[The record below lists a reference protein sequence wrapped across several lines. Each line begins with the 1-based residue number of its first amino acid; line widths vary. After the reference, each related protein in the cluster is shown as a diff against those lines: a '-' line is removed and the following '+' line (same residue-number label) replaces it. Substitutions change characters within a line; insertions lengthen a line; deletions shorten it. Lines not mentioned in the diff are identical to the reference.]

1 MNKAFLYE
9 MLRTESVSGGEIPL
23 QKKVAAY
30 MREQGAEV
38 ETDLAGDVI
47 SSINSA
53 SPFRVLLCGHIDEI
67 GFRVTHITDDGY
79 LQVGKAGGI
88 RLALAQGKRV
98 TVLGRKRLTGVMGLL
113 LRNGEVRTD
122 IELTDLYIDC
132 GFTSRAEALELVA
145 PGDFVTYSYAV
156 DELENDCI
164 AGRGLDNRLGAYTVL
179 HALLRARE
187 KGAEIVPV
195 DSEHSAIFQSL
206 QGSSPKE
213 LRRILLTASGG
224 PFFGWSREALEGVT
238 PARALQHPNWS
249 MGAKVTIDSA
259 TLMNKGLELLE
270 AMSLFD
276 VPPEKIQI
284 LIHRES
290 ILHSAVEY
298 CDNSVI
304 AQLGDPDM
312 RLPIQYALSWPDR
325 TPGPARPLDLLSV
338 GKLTF
343 AQPDLETFRCLALA
357 IRAAREGGTA
367 PAILNGANEVAV
379 ERFLAGKIGF
389 LQIPQVVEAALDTVP
404 RAAALTL
411 ESIQAADQAARR
423 AAARAAEG

>member
-1 MNKAFLYE
+1 MTR
-9 MLRTESVSGGEIPL
+9 RTISLLGSTGSIGRQSLDVIAACGMR
-23 QKKVAAY
+23 VAALTAN
-30 MREQGAEV
+30 RDVEQMEKQCRRFQP
-38 ETDLAGDVI
+38 ELAVMMDPEAA
-47 SSINSA
+47 A
-53 SPFRVLLCGHIDEI
+53 SLRL
-67 GFRVTHITDDGY
+67 
-79 LQVGKAGGI
+79 
-88 RLALAQGKRV
+88 RLADTPIRVAEGMEGLLEAASLEAADTVLTAVVGIVGLRPTLAAIRAGKR
-98 TVLGRKRLTGVMGLL
+98 
-113 LRNGEVRTD
+113 
-122 IELTDLYIDC
+122 I
-132 GFTSRAEALELVA
+132 ALANKETLV
-145 PGDFVTYSYAV
+145 
-156 DELENDCI
+156 C
-164 AGRGLDNRLGAYTVL
+164 AGPLIMA
-179 HALLRARE
+179 RARE

-312 RLPIQYALSWPDR
+312 RLPIQYALSWPNR

-379 ERFLAGKIGF
+379 ERFLAGTIGF